1 VKAANDGE
9 PDTRQ
14 RILIEASRLLA
25 LHGYRGTTTRD
36 IASAVGISQPSLFF
50 HFPTKRAIVEEL
62 YRFDLIPAL
71 RGFESLM
78 ARDGTP
84 GAKLFAMIA
93 GEVLREMDSPYDMR
107 AYISFEALND
117 PELAPFRDLLGQFDM
132 LTSDLIRQG
141 QESGQLTSDLIRQGQ
156 ESGQFLDVDPWLALQ
171 MVSGFLAR
179 SNLFLTTDQARRPFH
194 PEASASL
201 VLRGLLADPDSL
213 EKVRS
218 EAEDLI
224 TEYLGET
231 HTGT

>member
-1 VKAANDGE
+1 MVNAAIDGE

-36 IASAVGISQPSLFF
+36 IAAAVGISQPSLFF

-71 RGFESLM
+71 RGFENLM
-78 ARDGTP
+78 AGDGTP

-93 GEVLREMDSPYDMR
+93 GEVHREMDSPYDMR

-117 PELAPFRDLLGQFDM
+117 PDLAPFRDLLQQFDG
-132 LTSDLIRQG
+132 LTSDLIR
-141 QESGQLTSDLIRQGQ
+141 SGQ

-179 SNLFLTTDQARRPFH
+179 SNLFLTTDTGRRPFH
-194 PEASASL
+194 PEQSASL
-201 VLRGLLADPDSL
+201 ILRGLLRDPDSL
-213 EKVRS
+213 GEIQA
-218 EAEDLI
+218 EAAALI
-224 TEYLGET
+224 SQYIGDQQEASD
-231 HTGT
+231 

>member
-1 VKAANDGE
+1 MVKAAIDGA

-71 RGFESLM
+71 RGFENLM

-132 LTSDLIRQG
+132 
-141 QESGQLTSDLIRQGQ
+141 LTSDLIRQGQ

>member
-1 VKAANDGE
+1 MTKAAIDGE

-36 IASAVGISQPSLFF
+36 IAAAVGISQPSLFF

-71 RGFESLM
+71 RGFENLM
-78 ARDGTP
+78 AGDGSP

-93 GEVLREMDSPYDMR
+93 GEVYREMESPFDMR

-117 PELAPFRDLLGQFDM
+117 PDLAPFRDLLQQFDG
-132 LTSDLIRQG
+132 LTSDLIR
-141 QESGQLTSDLIRQGQ
+141 SGQ
-156 ESGQFLDVDPWLALQ
+156 ESGQFLEVDPWLALQ

-179 SNLFLTTDQARRPFH
+179 SNLFLTIDQARRPFH

-201 VLRGLLADPDSL
+201 ILRGLLTDPDSL
-213 EKVRS
+213 EAVRA
-218 EAEDLI
+218 EATDLI
-224 TEYLGET
+224 SKYIDGQQDSLA
-231 HTGT
+231 